1 MALAQRWPHSES
13 EMGERIRRHDWTA
26 TPLGAPE
33 AWPATLRLL
42 VETVLEA
49 PLPMCILWGEA
60 DIQLYN
66 DAHARLIGS
75 RHPAELGA
83 PACRGW
89 QESWALLA
97 PACDRARRGEAR
109 LLESERL
116 RLERDGQAYDA
127 WFDLALSPIRGSEGG
142 ICGLL
147 LCLRE
152 TTQQI
157 RTEERLSQAALRHQ
171 PRAAR
176 PGTGAAV
183 APGRA

>member
-75 RHPAELGA
+75 RHPAELGG
-83 PACRGW
+83 PACK
-89 QESWALLA
+89 EKN
-97 PACDRARRGEAR
+97 
-109 LLESERL
+109 
-116 RLERDGQAYDA
+116 
-127 WFDLALSPIRGSEGG
+127 
-142 ICGLL
+142 
-147 LCLRE
+147 
-152 TTQQI
+152 
-157 RTEERLSQAALRHQ
+157 
-171 PRAAR
+171 
-176 PGTGAAV
+176 
-183 APGRA
+183 